1 MSVIEKQQALLQGVV
16 LDESSL
22 PETVLTLN
30 DREVPFKIITGKGCQ
45 EKDGKLIVTKENAQ
59 ARLGFDGL
67 DESEIYLIIEGVK
80 YEALTARARIRISS
94 FMKTAS
100 SDTGRKVRKRIL
112 M

>member
-45 EKDGKLIVTKENAQ
+45 E
-59 ARLGFDGL
+59 
-67 DESEIYLIIEGVK
+67 
-80 YEALTARARIRISS
+80 
-94 FMKTAS
+94 
-100 SDTGRKVRKRIL
+100 
-112 M
+112 